1 LSTHKL
7 FSPRTKRLFINTLL
21 LLFLV
26 YIALCVILFF
36 FQEKLIFFPEKLK
49 RDHKFSFQGKFEELN
64 FQTPDNKLLSGVL
77 FKSDSSK
84 GLIFYLHGNAGSVN
98 SWAEVAPTYTNL
110 NHDVFILDYR
120 GYGKSESSIKS
131 QEEFFQDVQIA
142 YDSLKNRYEEDK
154 IVVLGFSIG
163 SGPATKLAST
173 NNPKL
178 LILEAP
184 YFSLVDMMRNR
195 FRIFPPFLLKYK
207 FRTDEFIKECKMPIV
222 IFHGDRD
229 EVIYY
234 GSSLKL
240 RRLLK
245 ETDTLI
251 TLKGQGHNGIAEN
264 LDYKSELHRILSNHN
279 GTSKPEENQ
288 PE

>member
-1 LSTHKL
+1 M
-7 FSPRTKRLFINTLL
+7 
-21 LLFLV
+21 
-26 YIALCVILFF
+26 
-36 FQEKLIFFPEKLK
+36 IFFPEKLR
-49 RDHKFSFQGKFEELN
+49 RDHKFSFQGKFEEIN

-84 GLIFYLHGNAGSVN
+84 GLIFYLHGNAGSIN
-98 SWAEVAPTYTNL
+98 SWGEVAPIYTNL

-131 QEEFFQDVQIA
+131 QEEFFQDVQTA
-142 YDSLKNRYEEDK
+142 YDSLKKRYDEDK

-184 YFSLVDMMRNR
+184 YFSLTDMMRHR
-195 FRIFPPFLLKYK
+195 FRIFPSFLLKYK
-207 FRTDEFIKECKMPIV
+207 FRTDKFIKECKMPIV
-222 IFHGDRD
+222 IFHGDQD

-240 RRLLK
+240 IQLLK
-245 ETDTLI
+245 KTDALI
-251 TLKGQGHNGIAEN
+251 TLKGQGHNGITEN
-264 LDYKSELHRILSNHN
+264 PDYKSELQRILSYHN
-279 GTSKPEENQ
+279 GKSKPEENQ